1 MKKMILFL
9 ALLIFV
15 YNLFSQEKFM
25 KNDKNRDNLILLKP
39 YTLYEEIINK
49 FGEPDAVIGSGF
61 LIIQYNLLDG
71 RRIILNFGRGDM
83 LYVLVEISV
92 QNEIKEIFNCFK
104 PPEMEVSER

>member
-49 FGEPDAVIGSGF
+49 FGEPDAIIGSGF
-61 LIIQYNLLDG
+61 LIIQYNL
-71 RRIILNFGRGDM
+71 GDM